1 MDSLDSEQ
9 EDYIVGDKKSSE
21 KRMST
26 DRFMKQTQKERGRQF
41 TEWLM
46 AEEREFL
53 VRVSHMVDGGKKLE
67 WSQIVRMR

>member
-53 VRVSHMVDGGKKLE
+53 VRVSHMIDSGKKLE
-67 WSQIVRMR
+67 WS

>member
-46 AEEREFL
+46 AEERL
-53 VRVSHMVDGGKKLE
+53 SVMN
-67 WSQIVRMR
+67 